1 MNKPF
6 RKDKIVFIAYMKTKV
21 KEMHDKRSDINFD
34 MQNNFDRMNNRFKRI
49 QKVKIRQISL
59 AKICYPL

>member
-34 MQNNFDRMNNRFKRI
+34 MENNFDRMNNRFKRI
-49 QKVKIRQISL
+49 QKWKIRQISQ
-59 AKICYPL
+59 AKIRNP